1 MMFLE
6 ILKLRL
12 DMTLVSAEP
21 IQRHDHQGIPFPEQ
35 MVLEHL
41 VPFPFQ
47 RLAALLVGH
56 NISLVYPKVGQ
67 CFQLTIQV
75 LLSR

>member
-1 MMFLE
+1 MA
-6 ILKLRL
+6 
-12 DMTLVSAEP
+12 LVSAEP
-21 IQRHDHQGIPFPEQ
+21 VQRHDHQGIPFPEQ

-56 NISLVYPKVGQ
+56 NIPLLYPEISQGL
-67 CFQLTIQV
+67 QLTIQV